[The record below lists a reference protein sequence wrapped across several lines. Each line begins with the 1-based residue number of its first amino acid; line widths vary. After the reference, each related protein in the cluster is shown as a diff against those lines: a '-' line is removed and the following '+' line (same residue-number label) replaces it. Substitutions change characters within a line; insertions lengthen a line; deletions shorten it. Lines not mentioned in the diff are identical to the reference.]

1 MDNSYINDEDTI
13 ILTIGRMNP
22 PTTGHLLLIKEMIYK
37 AIEDNLTQINII
49 LSHSEDRKKNPF
61 NCDTKRDLLIND
73 DNNES
78 MTTILK
84 KQMMEEDPDNADKIE
99 RIEVK
104 IVCMND
110 ITNPEYGTNPIM
122 KSIGHILKE
131 YYGYPR
137 KELKIKLIIGEDRIK
152 SYDWIKKYFNS
163 QEPYPVNMEIIGL
176 SRPKN
181 AMSATEM
188 RNYALDNEWKTF
200 NSKMASTGLDEDV
213 IRNIFDGIIINM
225 KRSSIEEGP
234 TKKRRRRGGRCTRR
248 KGTRR
253 KGTRRKGTR
262 RKSIFRIN
270 KNKKNK
276 S

>member
-1 MDNSYINDEDTI
+1 MDNSHINHEDTI

-37 AIEDNLTQINII
+37 AVEDNLTQINII

-61 NCDTKRDLLIND
+61 SCDTKKNFLIND

-84 KQMMEEDPDNADKIE
+84 KQMMNENPEIADKIE
-99 RIEVK
+99 RIDVK
-104 IVCMND
+104 IICMND
-110 ITNPEYGTNPIM
+110 ITNPEYGSNPIM
-122 KSIGHILKE
+122 KSIGHILGE
-131 YYGYPR
+131 YYHYPR
-137 KELKIKLIIGEDRIK
+137 KELKIKLIIGEDRMN
-152 SYDWIKKYFNS
+152 SYDWIKKYLNS

-176 SRPKN
+176 SRPEN

-188 RNYALDNEWKTF
+188 RNYALDNDWKTF

-225 KRSSIEEGP
+225 KTPSIEESP
-234 TKKRRRRGGRCTRR
+234 VKKRRKRGGIGGTRR

-262 RKSIFRIN
+262 RKGT
-270 KNKKNK
+270 KKTK
-276 S
+276 K